1 MVSEPALRVAINGYG
16 RIGRNVLRA
25 LYEDQLLGRNNLAID
40 QTVGRNIE
48 IVAIN
53 ELGALDSVAHLT
65 RYDST
70 HGVFQLPV
78 NVDAEASTLQIAD
91 HCIQVLSIEDPEQC
105 PWGQLDIDVVLECT
119 GLFRSR
125 EDADKHIK
133 AGAKRVVIGAVA
145 FDEVD
150 NTLLYGINHQQFSQ
164 QDRIISSA
172 SCTTHCL
179 APILTVLHEK
189 WGVEYALMTELH
201 AYTSDQHLL
210 DKMHRD
216 LRRARAGAQN
226 LIPTTS
232 SSISAIQQVLPFMQ
246 GRIDGYSMR
255 VPTVNV
261 AAVDLTVQL
270 TNAATVTENDITEL
284 MSDAAKGGLKG
295 ILGVCHEPLVSSDFI
310 HRSESAIYDATQ
322 TMVLGPMIKLT
333 AWYDNEWGY
342 THRLLDLLET
352 IRERMD

>member
-91 HCIQVLSIEDPEQC
+91 HCIQVLNIEDPGQC

-179 APILTVLHEK
+179 
-189 WGVEYALMTELH
+189 
-201 AYTSDQHLL
+201 
-210 DKMHRD
+210 
-216 LRRARAGAQN
+216 
-226 LIPTTS
+226 
-232 SSISAIQQVLPFMQ
+232 
-246 GRIDGYSMR
+246 
-255 VPTVNV
+255 
-261 AAVDLTVQL
+261 
-270 TNAATVTENDITEL
+270 
-284 MSDAAKGGLKG
+284 
-295 ILGVCHEPLVSSDFI
+295 
-310 HRSESAIYDATQ
+310 
-322 TMVLGPMIKLT
+322 
-333 AWYDNEWGY
+333 
-342 THRLLDLLET
+342 
-352 IRERMD
+352 